1 VVPALSVAPPR
12 LPQRCG
18 THNAPLSVEGQGTV
32 ARSGARPARH
42 CWSIPT
48 RLLACAAM
56 GGRVLEGLRI
66 LDLTRVVAGPF
77 ATALLADL
85 GADVIKIER
94 PRTGDD
100 YRYGPAPEGET
111 SLAFENTNRGKRSIT
126 LDVGHPEGRELFLRL
141 VDGADAVVENFR
153 AGWMASKGVGP
164 DVLRARNPRLVVA
177 ALSGFGATGPR
188 AGEVSYD
195 IVAQAAG
202 GLLAMTGFPD
212 GPPVRA
218 GGALADFVGGL
229 FLALGV
235 VAALLERERTGVAR
249 ALDLSNQ
256 DAIFAITDSWATIAA
271 GLGMRAERVGN
282 QHSFTAP
289 YDALEARDGWI
300 VVGTASNKLFRRLC
314 AAIGKPELSS
324 DERFRNHRGRA
335 ARRRELNAIVGEW
348 VRERTCAEVLAV
360 LGPGGADVPCAR
372 VTRPDELVD
381 DPQLNARGMIERRP
395 HPRLGEIVLH
405 GNALRF
411 SDAEPRQR
419 ALAPRLGEHN
429 EEIYGE
435 LGLDP
440 ATLDRLVASGV
451 I

>member
-1 VVPALSVAPPR
+1 MP
-12 LPQRCG
+12 
-18 THNAPLSVEGQGTV
+18 
-32 ARSGARPARH
+32 
-42 CWSIPT
+42 
-48 RLLACAAM
+48 
-56 GGRVLEGLRI
+56 GRVLEGLRI

-111 SLAFENTNRGKRSIT
+111 SLSFQNTNRGKRSIT

-141 VDGADAVVENFR
+141 VDRADAVVDNFR
-153 AGWMASKGVGP
+153 AGWMASKGLGA
-164 DVLRARNPRLVVA
+164 DVLRARNSRLVVA

-235 VAALLERERTGVAR
+235 VSALLERERTGVAR

-271 GLGMRAERVGN
+271 GLGIHAERVGN

-300 VVGTASNKLFRRLC
+300 VVGTASNRLFRRLC
-314 AAIGKPELSS
+314 AAIDQPELAS
-324 DERFRNHRGRA
+324 DDRFRHHRGRA
-335 ARRRELNAIVGEW
+335 ARRRELNAIIGTW
-348 VRERTCAEVLAV
+348 VRERTCVEVLAA

-372 VTRPDELVD
+372 VASPDELID
-381 DPQLNARGMIERRP
+381 DPQLVARGMIEREP
-395 HPRLGEIVLH
+395 HPTLGEIVFH
-405 GNALRF
+405 GNPLQF
-411 SDAEPRQR
+411 SDTAPRAR
-419 ALAPRLGEHN
+419 RLAPALGEHN
-429 EEIYGE
+429 AEVYAEIGVDAAE
-435 LGLDP
+435 LE
-440 ATLDRLVASGV
+440 RLRAACVV
-451 I
+451 

>member
-1 VVPALSVAPPR
+1 MP
-12 LPQRCG
+12 
-18 THNAPLSVEGQGTV
+18 
-32 ARSGARPARH
+32 
-42 CWSIPT
+42 
-48 RLLACAAM
+48 
-56 GGRVLEGLRI
+56 GRVLEGLRI

-111 SLAFENTNRGKRSIT
+111 SLSFQNTNRGKRSIT

-141 VDGADAVVENFR
+141 VDGGDAVVDNFR
-153 AGWMASKGVGP
+153 AGWMASKGLGA

-235 VAALLERERTGVAR
+235 VSALLERERTGIAR

-256 DAIFAITDSWATIAA
+256 DAIFAITDSWATVAA
-271 GLGMRAERVGN
+271 GLGIQAERVGN

-300 VVGTASNKLFRRLC
+300 VVGTASNRLFRRLC
-314 AAIGKPELSS
+314 AAIGKPELGS
-324 DERFRNHRGRA
+324 DDRFRHHRGRA
-335 ARRRELNAIVGEW
+335 ARRRDLNAIIGAW
-348 VRERTCAEVLAV
+348 VRERTCAEVLAA

-372 VTRPDELVD
+372 VARPDELID
-381 DPQLNARGMIERRP
+381 DPQLNVRGMIEREP
-395 HPRLGEIVLH
+395 HPSLGEIVFH
-405 GNALRF
+405 GNPLQF
-411 SDAEPRQR
+411 SDAAPRAR
-419 ALAPRLGEHN
+419 RLAPALGDHNVEVYREIGIDETELERLRAAG
-429 EEIYGE
+429 I
-435 LGLDP
+435 
-440 ATLDRLVASGV
+440 

>member
-1 VVPALSVAPPR
+1 VP
-12 LPQRCG
+12 
-18 THNAPLSVEGQGTV
+18 
-32 ARSGARPARH
+32 
-42 CWSIPT
+42 
-48 RLLACAAM
+48 
-56 GGRVLEGLRI
+56 GRVLEGLRI

-94 PRTGDD
+94 PKTGDD
-100 YRYGPAPEGET
+100 YRYGPAPEGAT
-111 SLAFENTNRGKRSIT
+111 SLSFENTNRGKRSIT
-126 LDVGHPEGRELFLRL
+126 LDVGASEGREIFLRL

-153 AGWMASKGVGP
+153 AGWMASKGLGP
-164 DVLRARNPRLVVA
+164 DVLQQRNPRLVVA

-188 AGEVSYD
+188 AGQVSYD

-229 FLALGV
+229 FLAFGV
-235 VAALLERERTGVAR
+235 VAALLERERTGTAR

-256 DAIFAITDSWATIAA
+256 DAIFAITDSWATISA
-271 GLGMRAERVGN
+271 GLGIPAERVGN

-300 VVGTASNKLFRRLC
+300 VVGSASNKLFRRIA
-314 AAIGKPELSS
+314 AAIGRPELGS

-335 ARRRELNAIVGEW
+335 ARRRELNAIIGEW
-348 VRERTCAEVLAV
+348 VRERTCDEVLAA
-360 LGPGGADVPCAR
+360 LGPEGADVPCAR
-372 VTRPDELVD
+372 VARPDELID
-381 DPQLNARGMIERRP
+381 DPQLNARGMIERHP
-395 HPRLGEIVLH
+395 HPRLGEIVLS

-411 SDAEPRQR
+411 TDAERRAR
-419 ALAPRLGEHN
+419 ALAPVLGEDN
-429 EEIYGE
+429 REVYAEIGVDE
-435 LGLDP
+435 
-440 ATLDRLVASGV
+440 ATLARLAASGV
-451 I
+451 V